1 MAGWVKRRYRG
12 GCENRYAEET
22 DKMIKKLTALYI
34 VKCGYFFVLLKVS
47 KHRRLLIV
55 TRLKVR
61 SILRQFMKNMTIRAD
76 IRKMNKAIRLVFI
89 V

>member
-1 MAGWVKRRYRG
+1 
-12 GCENRYAEET
+12 
-22 DKMIKKLTALYI
+22 MIKKLTALYI

-61 SILRQFMKNMTIRAD
+61 SILRQFMKNMTIQAD

>member
-1 MAGWVKRRYRG
+1 
-12 GCENRYAEET
+12 
-22 DKMIKKLTALYI
+22 MIKKLTALYI

-76 IRKMNKAIRLVFI
+76 IRKMNKAIRSVFI

>member
-1 MAGWVKRRYRG
+1 
-12 GCENRYAEET
+12 
-22 DKMIKKLTALYI
+22 MIKKLTALYI

-55 TRLKVR
+55 IRLKVR
-61 SILRQFMKNMTIRAD
+61 SIQRQFMKNMTIRAD

>member
-1 MAGWVKRRYRG
+1 
-12 GCENRYAEET
+12 
-22 DKMIKKLTALYI
+22 MIKKLTALYI

-61 SILRQFMKNMTIRAD
+61 SIQRQFMKNMTIRDD

>member
-1 MAGWVKRRYRG
+1 
-12 GCENRYAEET
+12 
-22 DKMIKKLTALYI
+22 MIEKLTALYI

-61 SILRQFMKNMTIRAD
+61 SILRQFMKNMTIRDD
-76 IRKMNKAIRLVFI
+76 IRKMNKAIRSVFI